1 MAPTRCCPPQSPRC
15 SIPPTLWRHGTLPK
29 TRRLMCPC
37 FWLGQ
42 LCLGLMGYLW
52 TRTFDFFFLR
62 HLLRI
67 WHCCCYD
74 ACLCFLT
81 KLVANSGGLSRVRWL
96 ADTGRIAAADTEAV
110 GFPLGEVEQREARR
124 FDRDLCVHPLPAVCA
139 RDTLTNKDHTV
150 RETLACNRLW
160 WVLVWVFPFTGNM
173 EEYVVK

>member
-1 MAPTRCCPPQSPRC
+1 M
-15 SIPPTLWRHGTLPK
+15 
-29 TRRLMCPC
+29 
-37 FWLGQ
+37 
-42 LCLGLMGYLW
+42 
-52 TRTFDFFFLR
+52 
-62 HLLRI
+62 
-67 WHCCCYD
+67 
-74 ACLCFLT
+74 CLCFLT
-81 KLVANSGGLSRVRWL
+81 KLVADSGGLSRVRWL

-160 WVLVWVFPFTGNM
+160 WVFPFTGNM